1 MFFRFFSTFQ
11 ISKVTLQTF
20 ILQLVISSCIIKL
33 RYFKCINLEKSRP
46 VSSDILNSICCF
58 HTAPFK
64 VLFVSLI
71 RQVNMISCQCFF
83 FIFFFFLLLL
93 HSKSPKTYLFVC
105 SFVFS
110 NNNAWQQKFLFMR
123 RLSCGS
129 SPIHNCKDHLF
140 SHWLLNITSVAIPGN
155 HTNCLHG
162 KVILGKY

>member
-1 MFFRFFSTFQ
+1 MLVFWFFS
-11 ISKVTLQTF
+11 
-20 ILQLVISSCIIKL
+20 
-33 RYFKCINLEKSRP
+33 
-46 VSSDILNSICCF
+46 
-58 HTAPFK
+58 
-64 VLFVSLI
+64 
-71 RQVNMISCQCFF
+71 
-83 FIFFFFLLLL
+83 FLLLL

-110 NNNAWQQKFLFMR
+110 NNNAWQQKCLREKKKRKKKFIPVNGKISRCSDCDSWVGSSTHFFMR
-123 RLSCGS
+123 RLSCAS